1 MILDDMIK
9 DGSKFLI
16 INQSGDEVNVA
27 TSTNNEDELLRLI
40 ANYVE
45 AEVIRRE
52 EDDAEKIKFMTALIL
67 GIRNVA
73 EGELPEE
80 KKIVFYKTVH
90 AIMAGLFDTEWSEFN
105 ERMGN

>member
-9 DGSKFLI
+9 GGSKFLI
-16 INQSGDEVNVA
+16 INQNGDNVSVA
-27 TSTNNEDELLRLI
+27 TSTDDDDELLQLI
-40 ANYVE
+40 TNYVE
-45 AEVIRRE
+45 SEVIRKK
-52 EDDAEKIKFMTALIL
+52 DDAEKIAFMTALIL

-73 EGELPEE
+73 EEELPEE
-80 KKIVFYKTVH
+80 KKMVFYKTVH